1 MSDTKEKI
9 IERLSSL
16 IEEGK
21 KLKDGIQSSED
32 PNLHM
37 WMMRATKLLERMGG
51 DKLKRDFN
59 MAGAFSY
66 NTHGNDR
73 YFLEYAKKSIEAETN
88 FLIATREDAEM
99 FDEKDEPQ
107 LKNIKNKFEAGF
119 NFGIFKGKA
128 STERE
133 HDKK

>member
-1 MSDTKEKI
+1 MADAKEKI

-73 YFLEYAKKSIEAETN
+73 YFLEYAKKSIEAINKLFSQPEK
-88 FLIATREDAEM
+88 LEEM
-99 FDEKDEPQ
+99 KKNCEKVSKPNAAKDLVDFVVSKLQP
-107 LKNIKNKFEAGF
+107 K
-119 NFGIFKGKA
+119 
-128 STERE
+128 S
-133 HDKK
+133 